1 MEAQLRRFTQISL
14 KLRTTKKQ
22 LNQMTSPRFRPSQLS
37 TLALILGQAL
47 GLSVISFSAFAQ
59 VTNGAKSS
67 LPTPISAQS
76 LLGLEAPPQIV
87 ITPKQAIPTNGVPSN
102 LTGSSSSNIG
112 QASDLIRLYQE
123 AAFSDPILNAA
134 RFNYQASKELYW
146 QGLSLLLP
154 QASATPIGTRYY
166 QHATNGSALTSYTG
180 NSRVFDQKGY
190 TVTLTQPVFNM
201 AAFEASKQGDLNTK
215 LADMRFYLVQQDLI
229 IRVSQAYFDAL
240 TSQDNVELFR
250 NKKSLIKQQLEVAR
264 AKFDAGLATI
274 VDVNTAQAALDLAN
288 SQEIGAQA
296 DLVVKRGVLEQLVGR
311 PVSTLKPLTKEAKI
325 DGVLKDP
332 HSKTKYSKGVPITDS
347 VNPLLPKGQTLEDW
361 INQAETANF
370 NVLAGQLSVSLAES
384 TYRGS
389 QALNYPSV
397 NFVGTAGYNT
407 ANGSA
412 NSYTPSNTNIYNNT
426 IALQMTIPLVS
437 GGFNSSVIRQNAA
450 LLDAAK
456 ANYDNAR
463 RTAAQNTRTAFTGF
477 YGGLASVKAYE
488 AAERSSSSALESS
501 KLGFQVGTLI
511 NIDVLIALDTVI
523 TTRSQLQ
530 QARYNTIL
538 NAIKLK
544 AHAAALS
551 DEDLISINTLLR

>member
-1 MEAQLRRFTQISL
+1 MTPARFSL
-14 KLRTTKKQ
+14 
-22 LNQMTSPRFRPSQLS
+22 SQASILG
-37 TLALILGQAL
+37 LILCQAL
-47 GLSVISFSAFAQ
+47 GLSAASTNTFAQ
-59 VTNGAKSS
+59 AASGPKPS
-67 LPTPISAQS
+67 LPTPMSSQALI
-76 LLGLEAPPQIV
+76 GLDMPPKMVLAPQ
-87 ITPKQAIPTNGVPSN
+87 QAIPNSDAPSN
-102 LTGSSSSNIG
+102 LNRNGAANPAG

-123 AAFSDPILNAA
+123 AAFSDPVLNAA

-154 QASATPIGTRYY
+154 QASASPIGTRYY
-166 QHATNGSALTSYTG
+166 QHATNGSALTSYSA

-215 LADMRFYLVQQDLI
+215 IADMRFYLAQQDLI
-229 IRVSQAYFDAL
+229 LRVSQAYFDAL

-250 NKKSLIKQQLEVAR
+250 NKKSLIRQQLEIAQ
-264 AKFDAGLATI
+264 AKFEAGLATI

-296 DLVVKRGVLEQLVGR
+296 DLVVKRGVLEQLTGR
-311 PVSTLKPLTKEAKI
+311 PVGPLRPLIKEAKI

-332 HSKTKYSKGVPITDS
+332 SSKNKDSSGIAIAES
-347 VNPLLPKGQTLEDW
+347 VNPQLPKGQTLDDW
-361 INQAETANF
+361 IQQAETANF

-407 ANGSA
+407 SNGSA
-412 NSYTPSNTNIYNNT
+412 NSYTPTNTNIYNNT

-488 AAERSSSSALESS
+488 AAERSSNSALESS

-511 NIDVLIALDTVI
+511 NIDVLIALDTLI

-538 NAIKLK
+538 NAMRLK

-551 DEDLISINTLLR
+551 DEDLISINALLR

>member
-1 MEAQLRRFTQISL
+1 MIP
-14 KLRTTKKQ
+14 
-22 LNQMTSPRFRPSQLS
+22 PRFRPSQL
-37 TLALILGQAL
+37 TAFGLILSQTL
-47 GLSVISFSAFAQ
+47 GLGTVSSNVFAQ
-59 VTNGAKSS
+59 SANGAKPS
-67 LPTPISAQS
+67 LPTPISTQS
-76 LLGLEAPPQIV
+76 LTGLDMPPQMV
-87 ITPKQAIPTNGVPSN
+87 AAPKQAIPSVDAPSN
-102 LTGSSSSNIG
+102 LGGNNATNTS
-112 QASDLIRLYQE
+112 QTTDLIRLYQE
-123 AAFSDPILNAA
+123 AAFSDPVLNAA

-154 QASATPIGTRYY
+154 QASAVPGGTRYY
-166 QHATNGSALTSYTG
+166 QHTAGNAPPGAPTG
-180 NSRVFDQKGY
+180 SRVYDQKNY
-190 TVTLTQPVFNM
+190 TVTLTQPVFNL
-201 AAFEASKQGDLNTK
+201 AALQAFKQGDLNTK
-215 LADMRFYLVQQDLI
+215 IADMRFYLAQQDLI

-250 NKKSLIKQQLEVAR
+250 NKKSLIKQQLNIAQ

-288 SQEIGAQA
+288 SQEIAAQA
-296 DLVVKRGVLEQLVGR
+296 DLIVKRGVLEQLTGR
-311 PVSTLKPLTKEAKI
+311 PVGPLKPLIKDSKI

-332 HSKTKYSKGVPITDS
+332 RSKFKDSKDIPITES
-347 VNPLLPKGQTLEDW
+347 VNPQLPKGQTLDDW
-361 INQAETANF
+361 ILQAETANF

-384 TYRGS
+384 TYKAS

-407 ANGSA
+407 SNGTS
-412 NSYTPSNTNIYNNT
+412 NTLTPAQTNIYNNS

-463 RTAAQNTRTAFTGF
+463 RMAAQSTRAAFTGF
-477 YGGLASVKAYE
+477 YGGLASVKAFE
-488 AAERSSSSALESS
+488 AAERSSTSALESS

-544 AHAAALS
+544 AHVAALS

>member
-1 MEAQLRRFTQISL
+1 
-14 KLRTTKKQ
+14 
-22 LNQMTSPRFRPSQLS
+22 MTPPRFCLSQLS
-37 TLALILGQAL
+37 TLGLILCQAL
-47 GLSVISFSAFAQ
+47 GLSATSTNTFAQ
-59 VTNGAKSS
+59 AANGAKPS
-67 LPTPISAQS
+67 LPTPMSTQALI
-76 LLGLEAPPQIV
+76 GLDIPPQMVIV
-87 ITPKQAIPTNGVPSN
+87 PQQAIPTSAAPSN
-102 LTGSSSSNIG
+102 LNGNGAASAAG

-123 AAFSDPILNAA
+123 AAFSDPVLNAA

-154 QASATPIGTRYY
+154 QASASPIGTRYY
-166 QHATNGSALTSYTG
+166 QHATNGSALTSYSG

-190 TVTLTQPVFNM
+190 TVTLTQPVFNV

-215 LADMRFYLVQQDLI
+215 IADMRFYLAQQDLI
-229 IRVSQAYFDAL
+229 LRVSQAYFDAL

-250 NKKSLIKQQLEVAR
+250 NKKSLIKQQLEIAQ

-296 DLVVKRGVLEQLVGR
+296 DLVVKRGVLEQLTGR
-311 PVSTLKPLTKEAKI
+311 PVGSLRPLIKEAKI

-332 HSKTKYSKGVPITDS
+332 RSKNKDDSGIPIAES
-347 VNPLLPKGQTLEDW
+347 VNPQLPKGQTLDDW
-361 INQAETANF
+361 IQQAETANF
-370 NVLAGQLSVSLAES
+370 NVLAGQLSVSIAES

-412 NSYTPSNTNIYNNT
+412 NSYTPTNTNIYNNT

-463 RTAAQNTRTAFTGF
+463 RTAAQNTRAAFTGF

-488 AAERSSSSALESS
+488 AAERSSNSALESS

-511 NIDVLIALDTVI
+511 NIDVLIALDTLI

-538 NAIKLK
+538 NAMRLK

-551 DEDLISINTLLR
+551 DEDLISINSLLR

>member
-1 MEAQLRRFTQISL
+1 
-14 KLRTTKKQ
+14 
-22 LNQMTSPRFRPSQLS
+22 MTSPRFHHSQLGI
-37 TLALILGQAL
+37 LALILGQAL
-47 GLSVISFSAFAQ
+47 GISVISFSTFAQ
-59 VTNGAKSS
+59 APNWVKSS

-76 LLGLEAPPQIV
+76 LLGLEAPPQIA
-87 ITPKQAIPTNGVPSN
+87 IAPKQAIPTNGAPSN
-102 LTGSSSSNIG
+102 LTGSSASNTG

-154 QASATPIGTRYY
+154 QANATPIGTRYY
-166 QHATNGSALTSYTG
+166 QHATNSSALTSYSG

-190 TVTLTQPVFNM
+190 TVTLTQPVFNI
-201 AAFEASKQGDLNTK
+201 AAFEASNQGDLNSK
-215 LADMRFYLVQQDLI
+215 LADMRFYLAQQDLI

-250 NKKSLIKQQLEVAR
+250 NKKSLIKQQLEVAQ

-274 VDVNTAQAALDLAN
+274 VDVNTAQAAFDLAN

-296 DLVVKRGVLEQLVGR
+296 DIVVKRGVLEQLVAR
-311 PVSTLKPLTKEAKI
+311 PVGALKPLTKEAKI
-325 DGVLKDP
+325 DGVLKDL
-332 HSKTKYSKGVPITDS
+332 HSKTKDNNGVQIADS
-347 VNPLLPKGQTLEDW
+347 VNPKLPKGQTLDDW

-370 NVLAGQLSVSLAES
+370 NVLASQLSVSLAES

-397 NFVGTAGYNT
+397 NFVGTAGYST

-426 IALQMTIPLVS
+426 VALQMTIPLVS
-437 GGFNSSVIRQNAA
+437 GGFNSSIIRQNAA

-463 RTAAQNTRTAFTGF
+463 RTAAQNTRAAFTGF

-530 QARYNTIL
+530 QARYSTIL

>member
-1 MEAQLRRFTQISL
+1 MIPT
-14 KLRTTKKQ
+14 
-22 LNQMTSPRFRPSQLS
+22 RFRLSQLS
-37 TLALILGQAL
+37 ILGLVLGQSL
-47 GLSVISFSAFAQ
+47 GLGFASSYAFAQ
-59 VTNGAKSS
+59 AANGTKPS

-76 LLGLEAPPQIV
+76 LVGLDIPPQMV
-87 ITPKQAIPTNGVPSN
+87 VVSKQAIPTAAAPSN
-102 LTGSSSSNIG
+102 LNGNGAATSSG

-123 AAFSDPILNAA
+123 AAFSDPVLNAA

-154 QASATPIGTRYY
+154 QANAVPGGTRYF
-166 QHATNGSALTSYTG
+166 QHTAGNAPAGAVTG
-180 NSRVFDQKGY
+180 SRVYDQKNY

-201 AAFEASKQGDLNTK
+201 AALEAFKQGDLNTK
-215 LADMRFYLVQQDLI
+215 IADMRFYLAQQDLI
-229 IRVSQAYFDAL
+229 LRVSQAYFDAL

-250 NKKSLIKQQLEVAR
+250 NKKSLIKQQLEIAQ

-274 VDVNTAQAALDLAN
+274 VDVNTAQAGLDLAN
-288 SQEIGAQA
+288 SQEIAAQA
-296 DLVVKRGVLEQLVGR
+296 DLVVKRGVLEQLTGR
-311 PVSTLKPLTKEAKI
+311 PVGSLKPLVKEARI

-332 HSKTKYSKGVPITDS
+332 RSKNKDSNGVPIADS
-347 VNPLLPKGQTLEDW
+347 VNPQLPKGQTLDDW
-361 INQAETANF
+361 ILQAETANF
-370 NVLAGQLSVSLAES
+370 NVLAGQLSVNLAES
-384 TYRGS
+384 SYRAS
-389 QALNYPSV
+389 QSLNYPSL

-407 ANGSA
+407 SNGTS
-412 NSYTPSNTNIYNNT
+412 NSLTPAQTNIYNNT

-463 RTAAQNTRTAFTGF
+463 RTAAQNTRAAFTGF

-511 NIDVLIALDTVI
+511 NIDVLIALDTLI

-530 QARYNTIL
+530 QARYSTIL

-544 AHAAALS
+544 AHVAALS